1 MDCEIQHLDKNMR
14 YRILIINGEQY
25 ILDMERSVWKIIFPI
40 LFWLIPSPVF
50 KVEDQDIV
58 EQLKTAKK
66 EKKESS
72 WIISLGG
79 FGYAIGILLTPLM
92 DYFNF
97 PISLF
102 INIILLI
109 LVLGLTAFLYFS
121 ISYQRK
127 KKLYNVVELEGLPRN
142 QLRIQPSS
150 AKHVFKFIAA
160 YTFLI
165 GFIILGFGT
174 YIDTGNIAILMI
186 SSGFFFLLLLANR
199 PTVEEGHTTVK
210 FKEYEKAV

>member
-1 MDCEIQHLDKNMR
+1 
-14 YRILIINGEQY
+14 
-25 ILDMERSVWKIIFPI
+25 
-40 LFWLIPSPVF
+40 
-50 KVEDQDIV
+50 
-58 EQLKTAKK
+58 
-66 EKKESS
+66 
-72 WIISLGG
+72 
-79 FGYAIGILLTPLM
+79 M

-97 PISLF
+97 PISPF

-174 YIDTGNIAILMI
+174 YIDTGNIAI
-186 SSGFFFLLLLANR
+186 
-199 PTVEEGHTTVK
+199 
-210 FKEYEKAV
+210 